1 MLYALIIF
9 IDVHVYTIDSGLTW
23 ADCQRAISVSSD
35 GDIIKCVRDQ
45 VI

>member
-9 IDVHVYTIDSGLTW
+9 IGVHTYTIDNGLTW

-35 GDIIKCVRDQ
+35 GDIMKCVRDQ